1 MEINKELIAE
11 TAINILNRGGIGSLT
26 MRSLAMELGIKAAS
40 LYWHIKS
47 KGELY
52 DIVAEKISAG
62 MKPACSMKNA
72 KNYLTETAKLYRE
85 KLLRVRDSVEIFMQS
100 APVTQERLELIKN
113 CMICLLHM
121 GVSEKN
127 CMIAANMFNN
137 YILSFVADEM
147 RWNMLSRERG
157 DSKPEAQEANPF
169 ISVLG
174 QELEL
179 MSGEEQFT
187 RGLDVLFAGFKIL
200 K

>member
-26 MRSLAMELGIKAAS
+26 MRSLAMELDIKAAS

-113 CMICLLHM
+113 CIICLLHI
-121 GVSEKN
+121 GVSERN

-147 RWNMLSRERG
+147 RWNTLSQGRN
-157 DSKPEAQEANPF
+157 SKPEAREANPF

-187 RGLDVLFAGFKIL
+187 RGLDVLFAGFRIL